1 MHTLYDFLTSLCKE
15 RDMKIEDLQ
24 KKLKVSRS
32 TLYRYMRGI
41 NQISPELAQQF
52 VAALN
57 MDTQKY
63 LLFSKLVSLSAYDQT
78 LVESRYVIDRLM
90 FGDTEKPAT
99 TVDIDMIFYNNDK
112 YLRTLNEV
120 LNHIYSYNTKESA
133 EISIKIFN
141 CLNENVF
148 SHLTKF
154 LEKAFSG
161 GDNITVEHFIG
172 LSEHNYLQNALSF
185 ISVFPLMTCDGYK
198 FYFREQEIDDAL
210 MNDSMLISVK
220 FAENNTNFGQ
230 YFSVSFYEEGMPE
243 CIAFDNTYMYNFLSK
258 SYENL
263 KHSFKY
269 VVQKYNNMD
278 VMDEILLAISE
289 KPYYIIKPNPCY
301 DKVPNEAFKS
311 ITGRMSETELIN
323 FLTSL
328 YGQKIDSDTVP
339 HALERAFDHM
349 AKRYVNSALN
359 KQIDV
364 YSKQGLTELAATGR
378 LTDHLKFLPPFNQEE
393 RRVILEHLRKRSD
406 DPKDN
411 FQLCITEAALVNRDL
426 VFMVLKDY
434 GVVIEYSYP
443 EDDVG
448 LWRLLL
454 LQSEKIASI
463 FYDYVENHIPT
474 NHAMDKDKA
483 DSFLQELIEGL

>member
-1 MHTLYDFLTSLCKE
+1 MHTLYDFLTTLCKE

-24 KKLKVSRS
+24 KKLKVSRT

-41 NQISPELAQQF
+41 NQISPELAEQF
-52 VAALN
+52 SAALN
-57 MDTQKY
+57 MDTQEY
-63 LLFSKLVSLSAYDQT
+63 LVFSKLVSLSAYDQT
-78 LVESRYVIDRLM
+78 LVESRYVIDKLM
-90 FGDTEKPAT
+90 FGGAEKPAD
-99 TVDIDMIFYNNDK
+99 TVDIDIVFYNNDK
-112 YLRTLNEV
+112 YLRTLGEI
-120 LNHIYSYNTKESA
+120 LNHIYSFGAKDLSEVNV
-133 EISIKIFN
+133 KILN

-148 SHLTKF
+148 THLTEF
-154 LEKAFSG
+154 LEKAFSSG
-161 GDNITVEHFIG
+161 VNITVEHFIG

-185 ISVFPLMTCDGYK
+185 ISVFPLMKYDGYK

-210 MNDSMLISVK
+210 MNDSVLVSVK
-220 FAENNTNFGQ
+220 FAENGARTGQ

-243 CIAFDNTYMYNFLSK
+243 CIAFNDTYMYNFLSK

-263 KHSFKY
+263 KLSFKN
-269 VVQKYNNMD
+269 VIQKYNNMD
-278 VMDEILLAISE
+278 VMDEILLTISE

-311 ITGRMSETELIN
+311 VTGRMGEMELIN

-328 YGQKIDSDTVP
+328 YGQKIDSETIP
-339 HALERAFDHM
+339 YALELAFDHM
-349 AKRYVNSALN
+349 AKRYVNSTVS

-364 YSKQGLTELAATGR
+364 YSKQGLIELAETGR
-378 LTDHLKFLPPFNQEE
+378 LTDHLKYLPPFNQEE
-393 RRVILEHLRKRSD
+393 RRLILEHLRKRSD

-411 FQLCITEAALVNRDL
+411 FQLCITENALVNRNL
-426 VFMVLKDY
+426 TFLVLKDY
-434 GVVIEYSYP
+434 GVAIEYSYP

-463 FYDYVENHIPT
+463 FYDYVENHIPV
-474 NHAMDKDKA
+474 NHAMGKDKA
-483 DSFLQELIEGL
+483 DSFLWELIERL

>member
-1 MHTLYDFLTSLCKE
+1 MRTLYDYLTTLCKE

-41 NQISPELAQQF
+41 NQISPELAEQF
-52 VAALN
+52 SAALN
-57 MDTQKY
+57 MDTQEY
-63 LLFSKLVSLSAYDQT
+63 LVFSKLVSLSAYDQT
-78 LVESRYVIDRLM
+78 LVESREVIDKLM
-90 FGDTEKPAT
+90 FGGAEKPVAA
-99 TVDIDMIFYNNDK
+99 VDIDMVFYNNDK

-120 LNHIYSYNTKESA
+120 LCHIYSYNEKESA
-133 EISIKIFN
+133 EINVKIFN

-148 SHLTKF
+148 THLTEF

-161 GDNITVEHFIG
+161 GVNITVEHFIG

-185 ISVFPLMTCDGYK
+185 ISVFPLMRYDGYK

-210 MNDSMLISVK
+210 MNDSMLVSVK
-220 FAENNTNFGQ
+220 FAENGARTGQ
-230 YFSVSFYEEGMPE
+230 YFSVSFYEQGMPE
-243 CIAFDNTYMYNFLSK
+243 CIAFNDAYMYNFLSK

-263 KHSFKY
+263 KHSFKN
-269 VVQKYNNMD
+269 VIQKYNNMD
-278 VMDEILLAISE
+278 VMDEILLTISE

-311 ITGRMSETELIN
+311 ITGRMSEAELID

-328 YGQKIDSDTVP
+328 YGQPIDSETIP
-339 HALERAFDHM
+339 YALERAFEHM
-349 AKRYVNSALN
+349 AKRYENSTVS

-364 YSKQGLTELAATGR
+364 YSRHGLLELAETGR
-378 LTDHLKFLPPFNQEE
+378 LTDHLKYLPPFNNEE
-393 RRVILEHLRKRSD
+393 RRMILEHLGKRSD
-406 DPKDN
+406 DAKDV
-411 FQLCITEAALVNRDL
+411 FQLCVTENALVIRDL
-426 VFMVLKDY
+426 VFLVLKDY

-443 EDDVG
+443 QDDVG

-463 FYDYVENHIPT
+463 FCDYVENHIPV
-474 NHAMDKDKA
+474 NRAMVKDKA
-483 DSFLQELIEGL
+483 DVFLRELFEGL